1 MQRGFILSESIV
13 GDCRRCRGYRVTQ
26 ELHRGCKVAGVP
38 QSCRG
43 FIQGRK
49 IAGDALVARRL
60 HGRYTGVADQSGRA
74 PGARSPAA
82 PGRTCAALTL
92 Q

>member
-1 MQRGFILSESIV
+1 MQRGFILSLSVV
-13 GDCRRCRGYRVTQ
+13 GDCRRCRVTG
-26 ELHRGCKVAGVP
+26 LVRSYKVAGVP

-49 IAGDALVARRL
+49 IAVAGDALVARRL

>member
-13 GDCRRCRGYRVTQ
+13 GDCRRCRVTG
-26 ELHRGCKVAGVP
+26 LVRSYKVAGVP

-43 FIQGRK
+43 FVQGRK

-60 HGRYTGVADQSGRA
+60 HGRYTGVADQRGGA

>member
-1 MQRGFILSESIV
+1 MSESIV

-60 HGRYTGVADQSGRA
+60 HGRYTGVADQRGGA

>member
-1 MQRGFILSESIV
+1 MQRGSIGSESVV
-13 GDCRRCRGYRVTQ
+13 GDCRRCRVTG
-26 ELHRGCKVAGVP
+26 LVRSYKVAGVP

-60 HGRYTGVADQSGRA
+60 HGRYTGVADQHGRA